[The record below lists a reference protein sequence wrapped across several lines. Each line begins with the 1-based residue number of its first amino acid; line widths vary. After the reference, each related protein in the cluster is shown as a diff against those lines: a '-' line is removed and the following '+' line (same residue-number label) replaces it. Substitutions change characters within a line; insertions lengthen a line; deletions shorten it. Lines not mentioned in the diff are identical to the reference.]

1 MATGGGGGMTATHV
15 IDGGQAPQGASGGPL
30 TAALMSAALM
40 SAALLPA
47 VLLPA
52 VLAAAER
59 GRGKRRRGAGARTTD
74 RSG

>member
-30 TAALMSAALM
+30 TAALMSAAL
-40 SAALLPA
+40 LPA

-59 GRGKRRRGAGARTTD
+59 GRGKRMRGAGARTTD

>member
-30 TAALMSAALM
+30 TAALM

>member
-30 TAALMSAALM
+30 TAALMSAAL
-40 SAALLPA
+40 LPA

-52 VLAAAER
+52 VLAAAGR

>member
-1 MATGGGGGMTATHV
+1 VATGGGGGMTATHV

-30 TAALMSAALM
+30 TAALM